1 MRRTLPLC
9 LLVVSCVL
17 SVAEAAQANRCRR
30 ACRAAVD
37 DCVAT
42 THGRRGCKKQLI
54 RACRQ
59 HGVAACDI
67 TPPTTTLPTPSTT
80 TTTTFPALPTTSSTS
95 TTTTTTSVTT
105 TLPVRDYSGAW
116 TFVGTLAEDSCGTSP
131 GLTETFVISQS
142 GTALEVTVESLPGVT
157 LGGQATG
164 DGFQVSGTFVAAGCT
179 VEVALTAYNDGTVA
193 DRRHRL
199 GLRLPLR
206 AAVSVELGRNTHAER
221 ADHDGHRQH
230 DDNEHEQHLDDQPG
244 GPRLR
249 RRLDLRW
256 QPRRGYL
263 RLEHRAD
270 RNLPRLAERNRP
282 QRHGREPPRRHPPG
296 QRDLRRFPSLRKLPR
311 RGLHGSRGPRRAERR
326 HRHPERLH
334 GLRYR
339 LRVHLLRFVLG
350 RDAEPLTPAGSA
362 PTDGVREARDAT
374 VPIRCRSSGR
384 SRPRDGEPGS
394 RRTTRPRSAPRGS
407 RRSTCR

>member
-42 THGRRGCKKQLI
+42 THRRRACKKQLI

-67 TPPTTTLPTPSTT
+67 TPPTTTLPPPSTT

-142 GTALEVTVESLPGVT
+142 GTALAVTVESLPGVT

-179 VEVALTAYNDGTVA
+179 VEVALTAYNDGTVVLTAGTGLDFDCPFAPPCRSIWAGTLTLNGPTTTVTLSTTTTSTNSTSTTSPALRDYGGDWTFVGSLAA
-193 DRRHRL
+193 DTCGSST
-199 GLRLPLR
+199 GLTETFHVSQSGTALNVTVGSLPGVIL
-206 AAVSVELGRNTHAER
+206 
-221 ADHDGHRQH
+221 Q
-230 DDNEHEQHLDDQPG
+230 
-244 GPRLR
+244 
-249 RRLDLRW
+249 
-256 QPRRGYL
+256 
-263 RLEHRAD
+263 
-270 RNLPRLAERNRP
+270 
-282 QRHGREPPRRHPPG
+282 
-296 QRDLRRFPSLRKLPR
+296 
-311 RGLHGSRGPRRAERR
+311 
-326 HRHPERLH
+326 
-334 GLRYR
+334 
-339 LRVHLLRFVLG
+339 
-350 RDAEPLTPAGSA
+350 GSA
-362 PTDGVREARDAT
+362 TSIGFQVFGSFLDSGCTVALVLVAQNDGT
-374 VPIRCRSSGR
+374 VTLSASTGFDIDCGFTSCDSIWVGTL
-384 SRPRDGEPGS
+384 SR
-394 RRTTRPRSAPRGS
+394 
-407 RRSTCR
+407 

>member
-42 THGRRGCKKQLI
+42 THRRRACKKQLI

-67 TPPTTTLPTPSTT
+67 TPPTTTLSPPSTT

-131 GLTETFVISQS
+131 GLTETLVISQS

-179 VEVALTAYNDGTVA
+179 VEVALTAYNDGTVVLTA
-193 DRRHRL
+193 GT
-199 GLRLPLR
+199 GLDFDCPFAPPCRSIWAGTLTLSGPTTTVTVSTTTTSTNSTSTTSPVVRDYGGDWTFVGSLATDTCGSSTGLTETFHVSQSGTALNVTVGSLPGVIL
-206 AAVSVELGRNTHAER
+206 
-221 ADHDGHRQH
+221 Q
-230 DDNEHEQHLDDQPG
+230 
-244 GPRLR
+244 
-249 RRLDLRW
+249 
-256 QPRRGYL
+256 
-263 RLEHRAD
+263 
-270 RNLPRLAERNRP
+270 
-282 QRHGREPPRRHPPG
+282 
-296 QRDLRRFPSLRKLPR
+296 
-311 RGLHGSRGPRRAERR
+311 
-326 HRHPERLH
+326 
-334 GLRYR
+334 
-339 LRVHLLRFVLG
+339 
-350 RDAEPLTPAGSA
+350 GSA
-362 PTDGVREARDAT
+362 TSIGFQVFGSFLDSGCTVALVLVAQNDGT
-374 VPIRCRSSGR
+374 VTLSASTGFDIDCGFTSCDSIWVGTL
-384 SRPRDGEPGS
+384 SR
-394 RRTTRPRSAPRGS
+394 
-407 RRSTCR
+407 